1 MLQAIQRFCPELL
14 SYFKAMYCGET
25 LPEMTAELRGAD
37 GAQRD
42 FGVPD
47 IVRAELPAGR
57 PSRSSAVRSGPG
69 NVLNPVSTDGAVD
82 ESGSPAT
89 IPLAQHIDNL
99 DDMNV
104 FLAEGFSES
113 AAAVITTM
121 QTAPKSIG
129 LVLNFSKSLAVAKQ
143 GTASDETERARLA
156 DLGCL

>member
-1 MLQAIQRFCPELL
+1 MLAVKAYCPELL
-14 SYFKAMYCGET
+14 PYFSQLYCGEYA
-25 LPEMTAELRGAD
+25 PEL
-37 GAQRD
+37 
-42 FGVPD
+42 
-47 IVRAELPAGR
+47 RAELKQAHGAA
-57 PSRSSAVRSGPG
+57 SDCAYVISSELGCQQGDPLGPLLFALALVH
-69 NVLNPVSTDGAVD
+69 VLNPVSTDGAVD